1 MAHDRGEPHLP
12 ARGVGARRLS
22 RRRAP
27 ERLPGLV
34 DSHAH
39 LQHARFDPNR
49 DAVIERARAAGI
61 ERILVPGWDLAS
73 SEAALDLA
81 SRHADILHAA
91 VGVHPHDASSLDE
104 SAWARLEALAAD
116 RGTRAIGEIGLDYH
130 RLLSPA
136 DAQRVAFDR
145 QLALAGRLDLPV
157 LVHDREAHDDVEASL
172 LAWDGRRPS
181 VARGVLHAYSGDGPM
196 ARRLSAA
203 GYLVSFAL
211 PLAFRSASGPQQAAR
226 ILEDGRFL
234 VETDAPYL
242 GPDRER
248 TNEPTTTLRVVAELA
263 HLRGSTPEALVAPIR
278 EAYRALIG

>member
-1 MAHDRGEPHLP
+1 MEFHQVPRRQERQSDR
-12 ARGVGARRLS
+12 AF
-22 RRRAP
+22 RA
-27 ERLPGLV
+27 ERLENTVDGL
-34 DSHAH
+34 
-39 LQHARFDPNR
+39 R
-49 DAVIERARAAGI
+49 
-61 ERILVPGWDLAS
+61 
-73 SEAALDLA
+73 
-81 SRHADILHAA
+81 
-91 VGVHPHDASSLDE
+91 SSLE
-104 SAWARLEALAAD
+104 QA
-116 RGTRAIGEIGLDYH
+116 GTGSQDPSWHKLH
-130 RLLSPA
+130 RL
-136 DAQRVAFDR
+136 DM
-145 QLALAGRLDLPV
+145 PV
-157 LVHDREAHDDVEASL
+157 LVHDREAHDDVGAAL